1 MGQCDVSLANRRS
14 CQACRYKKCIA
25 AGMKPGLVLSD
36 EQCSKRF
43 GPRKG
48 EGEGRSSGEAGT
60 AAMKQT
66 NLEERSHD
74 HLVEVEQETVI
85 ENEFAVLIDND
96 KSYEEQNKIGR
107 QLFVS
112 LFTTGSVNAQKM
124 PDEQLEKLDELSD
137 NFALMLSFQI
147 DRQLSNARKFLPFNR
162 PSKERSLFLPT
173 GQVNT
178 SDVLNTLIEQTVLL
192 LKHNQHFT
200 ALSKTDQTEL
210 MEENVMV
217 AALLSCFQLYNRKHQ
232 NITWQLAEADFKYL
246 RTSSIKT
253 ANTRISFFLQDIL
266 SRIEP
271 DLKKEFIKIFN
282 FFEYFSLI
290 GVTKSALNLLIIA
303 VIFSFDNCNLQDK
316 KTVEGHRH
324 HYLLLVFDCLSQ
336 TEGVLGACSIAS
348 KLHGMVHDL
357 ERICQLIGQK
367 MVNVKD

>member
-48 EGEGRSSGEAGT
+48 EGDERPSGEAENNG
-60 AAMKQT
+60 MKQT
-66 NLEERSHD
+66 SLEEKLRTSHE
-74 HLVEVEQETVI
+74 LLIGVEYESTL

-96 KSYEEQNKIGR
+96 KSYKEQNKIGR

-137 NFALMLSFQI
+137 NFDLMPSFQI

-178 SDVLNTLIEQTVLL
+178 ADVLNTLIEQTVLL

-200 ALSKTDQTEL
+200 ALSKNDQTEL

-217 AALLSCFQLYNRKHQ
+217 ASLLSCFQLYNRKHQ
-232 NITWQLAEADFKYL
+232 NITWPLAEADFKHM
-246 RTSSIKT
+246 RTSNFKT
-253 ANTRISFFLQDIL
+253 DNTKISFGLQDIL
-266 SRIEP
+266 PRIET
-271 DLKKEFIKIFN
+271 DMKKEMIKIFK
-282 FFEYFSLI
+282 FFEFFSLLGI
-290 GVTKSALNLLIIA
+290 TKSALNLLFIA

-316 KTVEGHRH
+316 KTVEGH
-324 HYLLLVFDCLSQ
+324 
-336 TEGVLGACSIAS
+336 
-348 KLHGMVHDL
+348 
-357 ERICQLIGQK
+357 
-367 MVNVKD
+367 